1 MRPETDVFL
10 NNSVNVSAVM
20 VVNGSTD
27 RMAVL
32 QGICLPQYAL
42 IIESTM
48 LINCEFTHKLKA
60 VTWMI

>member
-10 NNSVNVSAVM
+10 NNSVNVSAV
-20 VVNGSTD
+20 VAVNGSTD

-32 QGICLPQYAL
+32 QGACSPQYAL
-42 IIESTM
+42 IIESVM
-48 LINCEFTHKLKA
+48 LINCEFTHRLKA